1 MTDVWTDES
10 NTGLDIRGI
19 AAASGLDSRE
29 KQAAGALIEVFQ
41 ATHAA
46 NMVKRSYYD
55 GSATARDL
63 GINTIPDSVSVSVSC
78 DWPRKAVTA
87 VAERSRFE
95 GFVLADGG
103 KSAELDAV
111 VLDSRLASR
120 YKRSLNGELV
130 HGCMCAAVGRFG
142 GKPIVRFHSAEQSA
156 MIWDVGN
163 DRLASGLV
171 IADARRT
178 EWSENVAVPTKVNM
192 HLPGK
197 LVTFDRVSPDKWL
210 ANSMPTPID
219 GPMMV
224 AFANNADDDQP
235 LGHSRVSK
243 FVRDVSDEFMR
254 IFEYMAV
261 SGALNAAPQKFML
274 GLTQDN
280 FEAFA
285 SDKRGHYIGSWIL
298 ATLDDEGNKPQ
309 VGQLPQSSPQPYI
322 DTLKLLATLFSGA
335 TGVPIN
341 SLGIIQDNPS
351 SAQAIAASRED
362 ICVAVDDLNAANG
375 ESLRD
380 VALMTMAV
388 ANNQAVDDLPQEV
401 RGARAEFASPLYRSL
416 AEETDSAMKLA
427 SVADGYAKTVDFW
440 KSVGKDDAEA
450 AGILSDLERL
460 SALEMLDGIASGG
473 SR

>member
-1 MTDVWTDES
+1 MTGAWNDAST
-10 NTGLDIRGI
+10 TGFDISGI
-19 AAASGLDSRE
+19 TAASGLGAQER
-29 KQAAGALIEVFQ
+29 QAASALIDVYQ
-41 ATHAA
+41 ATHAS

-63 GINTIPDSVSVSVSC
+63 GINTIPDSVTVSVSC
-78 DWPRKAVTA
+78 DWPRKAVA
-87 VAERSRFE
+87 AISERSRFE
-95 GFVLADGG
+95 GFVLADG
-103 KSAELDAV
+103 SHSPELDAV
-111 VLDSRLASR
+111 MLDSRLASR

-163 DRLASGLV
+163 DRLACGLV

-178 EWSENVAVPTKVNM
+178 EWSGQQTVPTKVNM
-192 HLPGK
+192 HLPGR
-197 LVTFDRVSPDKWL
+197 LVTFDRVDAERW
-210 ANSMPTPID
+210 AAASMATPLD

-224 AFANNADDDQP
+224 AFANSADDDQP

-261 SGALNAAPQKFML
+261 SGALNSAPQKFLL

-285 SDKRGHYIGSWIL
+285 SDKRGHYIGSWVL
-298 ATLDDEGNKPQ
+298 ATLDEEGNRPQ
-309 VGQLPQSSPQPYI
+309 IGQLRQSSPQPYI
-322 DTLKLLATLFSGA
+322 DTLRLLATLFSGA

-362 ICVAVDDLNAANG
+362 ICVAVDDLNEANG

-380 VALMTMAV
+380 VALMAMAV
-388 ANNQAVDDLPQEV
+388 ANNQGVGDLPQDV
-401 RGARAEFASPLYRSL
+401 RAARALFASPLYRSL

-427 SVADGYAKTVDFW
+427 SVADGYSHTMDFW
-440 KSVGKDDAEA
+440 RTIGKDDAEA
-450 AGILSDLERL
+450 AGILADLQGLAQGAEL
-460 SALEMLDGIASGG
+460 
-473 SR
+473 

>member
-1 MTDVWTDES
+1 MTEVWTDVS
-10 NTGLDIRGI
+10 NTGLDISGI
-19 AAASGLDSRE
+19 AAASGLDAYE
-29 KQAAGALIEVFQ
+29 KATADALIDVFQ

-63 GINTIPDSVSVSVSC
+63 GINTIPDSVTVSVSC

-95 GFVLADGG
+95 GFILADGG
-103 KSAELDAV
+103 RSAELDAV
-111 VLDSRLASR
+111 MLDSRLASR

-142 GKPIVRFHSAEQSA
+142 NKPIVRFHSAEQSA

-178 EWSENVAVPTKVNM
+178 DWSGQLPVPVKVNM
-192 HLPGK
+192 HMPGR
-197 LVTFDRVSPDKWL
+197 LVTFDRLDADSW
-210 ANSMPTPID
+210 AASSMATPLD

-243 FVRDVSDEFMR
+243 FVRDISDEFMR

-261 SGALNAAPQKFML
+261 SGALNSAPQKFLL
-274 GLTQDN
+274 GLTEDN
-280 FEAFA
+280 FNAFA

-298 ATLDDEGNKPQ
+298 ATLDDEGNRPQ

-322 DTLKLLATLFSGA
+322 DTLRLLATLFSGA

-362 ICVAVDDLNAANG
+362 ICVAADDLNAANG
-375 ESLRD
+375 ESLLD
-380 VALMTMAV
+380 VALMAMAV
-388 ANNQAVDDLPQEV
+388 ANNQAVDELPKAV

-427 SVADGYAKTVDFW
+427 SVADGYSKTLDFW

-460 SALEMLDGIASGG
+460 SALEMLDGIASGAQK
-473 SR
+473 